1 MACPEELVARRIP
14 SQNILSRL
22 AARQMFGAS
31 YRRHSLNTV
40 RGFHTNIFPDFTLVC
55 ERVTYSPFITIPFQ
69 VNVEKPPC
77 FLRKFSPDGKRFIA
91 FSADQTSLEI
101 YAYQVA
107 ESIFYRW
114 LSKLSGPCSC
124 GGSSRR
130 SWGRVSQQ
138 RRKRQEQ

>member
-55 ERVTYSPFITIPFQ
+55 ERVTYLPFYHDS
-69 VNVEKPPC
+69 
-77 FLRKFSPDGKRFIA
+77 FLGK
-91 FSADQTSLEI
+91 
-101 YAYQVA
+101 
-107 ESIFYRW
+107 
-114 LSKLSGPCSC
+114 C
-124 GGSSRR
+124 GEATLLFAKIQS
-130 SWGRVSQQ
+130 
-138 RRKRQEQ
+138 